1 MTEQLEELVGAAGVL
16 GPVAFVLAYAA
27 LTVLL
32 VPAAAASVVAGVL
45 FGPVWGT
52 VLTLIGATAGATGA
66 FALARHGGR
75 ERARR
80 RFGDRV
86 ERVDGWLAGRGFG
99 AVLVARLMPIVPF
112 NAFNYAAGLTSI
124 RTRDYV
130 LGTAIGIVPGTIAFV
145 ALGDALLAPGSPQ
158 FLAAVGAITAL
169 TAAGLLVERRR
180 AARTRPLDAA

>member
-1 MTEQLEELVGAAGVL
+1 MTEQLEDLVAAAGVL
-16 GPVAFVLAYAA
+16 GPVAFVVAYAA

-32 VPAAAASVVAGVL
+32 VPGTAASVAAGVL

-52 VLTLIGATAGATGA
+52 VLTVIGATAGASAA
-66 FALARHGGR
+66 FALARRGGR

-80 RFGDRV
+80 RFGDRA
-86 ERVDGWLAGRGFG
+86 ERVDAWLAGRGLG

-124 RTRDYV
+124 RSRDYV
-130 LGTAIGIVPGTIAFV
+130 LGTAVGIIPGTIAFV
-145 ALGDALLAPGSPQ
+145 ALGDALLSPGSPQ
-158 FLAAVGAITAL
+158 FLAAAGAILAL

-180 AARTRPLDAA
+180 VARAQEPDAA